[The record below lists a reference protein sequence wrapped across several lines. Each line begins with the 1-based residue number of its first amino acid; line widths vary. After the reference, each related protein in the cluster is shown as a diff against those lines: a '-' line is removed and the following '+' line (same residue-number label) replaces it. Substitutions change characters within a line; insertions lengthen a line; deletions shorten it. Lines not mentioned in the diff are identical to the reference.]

1 MSTNATSRDLSGRY
15 RRLSLAHARNAWR
28 ADQGQTTAEYGLV
41 LLAAA
46 TIAMLVVA
54 WAGGTGAISTF
65 FDAIIEKIT
74 SLIA

>member
-1 MSTNATSRDLSGRY
+1 MTTSPIAAHRLARW
-15 RRLSLAHARNAWR
+15 RRCE
-28 ADQGQTTAEYGLV
+28 QGQTTAEYGLV

-54 WAGGTGAISTF
+54 WAGGTGAISSF
-65 FDAIIEKIT
+65 FDAIVEKIT

>member
-1 MSTNATSRDLSGRY
+1 MTIPSVRSS
-15 RRLSLAHARNAWR
+15 SPLARWW
-28 ADQGQTTAEYGLV
+28 ADERGQTTAEYGLV

-54 WAGGTGAISTF
+54 WAGGTGAIGSF